1 MGAEGGD
8 LGRLEDFAEGSLGTP
23 GRDSGLKAAGGV
35 GIDLSGWS
43 KSCSTGVAAG
53 GFEEADD
60 AEGAPSPATT
70 ETSGSSMSAR

>member
-35 GIDLSGWS
+35 GMDLGGWS
-43 KSCSTGVAAG
+43 KSCGTGVAAG
-53 GFEEADD
+53 GSVETDD
-60 AEGAPSPATT
+60 AEGAPPPAAT

>member
-8 LGRLEDFAEGSLGTP
+8 LGRLEDFAEGIFGTL

-35 GIDLSGWS
+35 GIDLGVWT
-43 KSCSTGVAAG
+43 KSCGLGVAAG
-53 GFEEADD
+53 GSEEADD
-60 AEGAPSPATT
+60 AEGAPPPAAT